1 MIDQKA
7 AEDIIDNRMRCI
19 TYIKELEQYEV
30 PSDNF
35 FIDSATEYEYFS
47 DSRICGVFTIGE
59 KHPITFRMV
68 EFEENEFGYHRYI
81 LRIPTIINPTI
92 LGTMTNEEY
101 SKKIIDNFD
110 SAREDG
116 YYFKEGLAGEL
127 ICIFAVCLRA
137 RFYLRNQINRDKNG
151 PSSKMTY
158 PVFLPSTVSEYK
170 TIFDDKKKNLTSDVI
185 PFFQKVSSLP
195 DKGHFNIIHA
205 FREYHEALKNIG
217 IDHDISYLKLV
228 VAIEGIATIEKND
241 RPSFEED
248 FPECFK
254 SLQKSKEK
262 LSEISKMWE
271 NRGSIKS
278 VTAFFNK
285 YLLQGNLEFA
295 QTTYVDKVGQQQV
308 IPFKKTVG
316 RIYDARS
323 KYVHEGLQMFIS
335 KNSSGSSPYES
346 ILGGVQDRK
355 KISVD
360 EMLPLISYFDNIVNT
375 SLIAYVEK
383 NATT

>member
-1 MIDQKA
+1 MINK
-7 AEDIIDNRMRCI
+7 EDTTDNRMQCI

-30 PSDNF
+30 PADNF
-35 FIDSATEYEYFS
+35 FIGYATEYEYFS

-68 EFEENEFGYHRYI
+68 ESEENEFGYHRYI
-81 LRIPTIINPTI
+81 LRIPTIINPVI

-101 SKKIIDNFD
+101 SKKIIDNFTE
-110 SAREDG
+110 AREDG

-137 RFYLRNQINRDKNG
+137 RFYLRNQVNRDNKG
-151 PSSKMTY
+151 PSTKITY

-170 TIFDDKKKNLTSDVI
+170 AIFDDKKKNLTSDVI
-185 PFFQKVSSLP
+185 PFFQKVASLP

-217 IDHDISYLKLV
+217 IDHDITYLKLV
-228 VAIEGIATIEKND
+228 VAIEGITTIEKKD
-241 RPSFEED
+241 RPSFQDD

-254 SLQKSKEK
+254 LLQECKEK
-262 LSEISKMWE
+262 LNKISKLWE
-271 NRGSIKS
+271 NRGSISS
-278 VTAFFNK
+278 VTSFFDK
-285 YLLQGNLEFA
+285 YLLSDNPEF
-295 QTTYVDKVGQQQV
+295 TETICMNEKGEKSLL
-308 IPFKKTVG
+308 PFRKTVD

-323 KYVHEGLQMFIS
+323 KYVHEGLQMLIS
-335 KNSSGSSPYES
+335 KNSFTDSYYEP
-346 ILGGVQDRK
+346 ILGGVRDRK
-355 KISVD
+355 KITVD
-360 EMLPLISYFDNIVNT
+360 EMLPMISYFDSIVNV

-383 NATT
+383 NAVV